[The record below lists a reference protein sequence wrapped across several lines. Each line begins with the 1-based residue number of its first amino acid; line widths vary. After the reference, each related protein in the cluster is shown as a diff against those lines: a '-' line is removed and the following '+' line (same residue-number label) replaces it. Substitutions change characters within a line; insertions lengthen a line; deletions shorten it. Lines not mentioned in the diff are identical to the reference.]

1 MSHSPP
7 PPSPSSPPLGS
18 LIAVVVLSS
27 NIQTI
32 VMDTLTGRP
41 RGNGYVTM
49 STDAEALAAI
59 QGMNG
64 QQYDYDL

>member
-1 MSHSPP
+1 
-7 PPSPSSPPLGS
+7 
-18 LIAVVVLSS
+18 
-27 NIQTI
+27 
-32 VMDTLTGRP
+32 MDTLTGRP